1 VIENTGSVGLEGA
14 IRSLKLGGIL
24 VLIGNIKVDRYQLNP
39 GMVIVRELKLKGS
52 VGINQNE
59 LQNLFR
65 LIEMGKVRPII
76 SEEFPLEKAL
86 DSHSKMKNKNTLGRF
101 ALVCNK

>member
-1 VIENTGSVGLEGA
+1 
-14 IRSLKLGGIL
+14 
-24 VLIGNIKVDRYQLNP
+24 
-39 GMVIVRELKLKGS
+39 LKGS

-86 DSHSKMKNKNTLGRF
+86 DSHLKMKSKNTLGRF
-101 ALVCNK
+101 ALVCNE